1 MFQLPVLY
9 YVIMIT
15 CTNLK
20 VIEKKKKSQ
29 LKIFLSLLAK
39 FLKLEQLDHDQY
51 LPTEAMGVSM
61 DGTGQVGTYFYTAPE
76 VEQKWPQINE
86 KVDMYSL
93 GVIFFELWHPFATAM
108 ERHLVLSDLKQKGDL
123 PKSWA
128 AQFPAQLNLLRRLLS
143 PSPSDRPS
151 AVEVL
156 QSELPPRMEDEWL
169 NGKSLKYYFII
180 TERTGY
186 DLIVD

>member
-1 MFQLPVLY
+1 
-9 YVIMIT
+9 
-15 CTNLK
+15 
-20 VIEKKKKSQ
+20 
-29 LKIFLSLLAK
+29 
-39 FLKLEQLDHDQY
+39 
-51 LPTEAMGVSM
+51 
-61 DGTGQVGTYFYTAPE
+61 
-76 VEQKWPQINE
+76 
-86 KVDMYSL
+86 MYSL

-128 AQFPAQLNLLRRLLS
+128 AQFPGQLNLLRRLLS

-169 NGKSLKYYFII
+169 NGKPLTFVHYRYII
-180 TERTGY
+180 TT
-186 DLIVD
+186 

>member
-1 MFQLPVLY
+1 MTIFPFNVVLL
-9 YVIMIT
+9 YVN
-15 CTNLK
+15 C
-20 VIEKKKKSQ
+20 Q
-29 LKIFLSLLAK
+29 
-39 FLKLEQLDHDQY
+39 
-51 LPTEAMGVSM
+51 
-61 DGTGQVGTYFYTAPE
+61 
-76 VEQKWPQINE
+76 
-86 KVDMYSL
+86 VDMYSL

-186 DLIVD
+186 DLIVDWNWWLLKKKLDWWILGFCSFHMACCLRGLLVSYTRHLWCALSWLFVLICRQCVHSIY

>member
-1 MFQLPVLY
+1 MTIFPFNVVLL
-9 YVIMIT
+9 YVN
-15 CTNLK
+15 C
-20 VIEKKKKSQ
+20 Q
-29 LKIFLSLLAK
+29 
-39 FLKLEQLDHDQY
+39 
-51 LPTEAMGVSM
+51 
-61 DGTGQVGTYFYTAPE
+61 
-76 VEQKWPQINE
+76 
-86 KVDMYSL
+86 VDMYSL

-128 AQFPAQLNLLRRLLS
+128 AQFPAQLNLLRCLLS

-186 DLIVD
+186 GLILD